1 MERSKGEAKK
11 MAKRGGRERKEN
23 TLHSTRCHL
32 HKLFRLF
39 LRKSGGKWAF
49 PSLHSLP
56 KILAHARFSEEKK
69 PLSEKRIAA
78 NFRSLQRAG
87 SSSIATLRQIVPP
100 SPTSQARATS
110 RLGFAFT
117 VHYIYKEEKKRTKK
131 KDRKKVKRGRKRRE
145 TYEKAVQNAVQ
156 NLELLQGF
164 GHCFEK
170 EKKYT
175 FPWRQQ
181 KGVESTRR
189 GGGGETLRCVR
200 LFSSF

>member
-1 MERSKGEAKK
+1 MKKEETKRVKGEKRCANEKKKMAKMERSKGEAKK

-39 LRKSGGKWAF
+39 FEKKWGKMSVSQLALVAQNPCTRTFLRG
-49 PSLHSLP
+49 
-56 KILAHARFSEEKK
+56 KK

-78 NFRSLQRAG
+78 NFCSLQRAG

-117 VHYIYKEEKKRTKK
+117 VHYIYKEEKKKEPKK
-131 KDRKKVKRGRKRRE
+131 KTQKR
-145 TYEKAVQNAVQ
+145 
-156 NLELLQGF
+156 
-164 GHCFEK
+164 
-170 EKKYT
+170 
-175 FPWRQQ
+175 
-181 KGVESTRR
+181 
-189 GGGGETLRCVR
+189 
-200 LFSSF
+200 